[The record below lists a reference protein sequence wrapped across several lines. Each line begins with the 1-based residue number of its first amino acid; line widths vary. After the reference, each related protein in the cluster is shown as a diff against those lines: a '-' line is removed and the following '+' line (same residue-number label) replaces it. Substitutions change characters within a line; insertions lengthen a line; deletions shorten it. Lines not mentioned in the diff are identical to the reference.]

1 MSCELIK
8 SMIDYNDVM
17 RHNYKFQLLKEFGFL
32 ISTKEIGGIHILV
45 LVCYDSKK
53 WLDLVERNF
62 NFNIEKN

>member
-1 MSCELIK
+1 MLLLFFVFVFGMSCELIK

-53 WLDLVERNF
+53 
-62 NFNIEKN
+62 